1 MAITLGGLATGMD
14 TNALVTEL
22 MKAQRQPI
30 KRLEND
36 KNFQKTRLTAF
47 TDFDKRLK
55 DLLSKAEAMETSQK
69 FLVNKATLSSQEF
82 FTVTASSTATTGAY
96 NVEIVSLARQEKEV
110 AAGVAE
116 GFTSSAGGDL
126 TINGK
131 DVNIAAGSTLGQ
143 IRDAINGTADIGVK
157 ASIINDG
164 TGTPYRLV
172 FTADEA
178 GANGVDI
185 TANTTE
191 LAFTSQ
197 PGSLAQIKVDGIDIF
212 RTTNTV
218 SDAIAGVT
226 FDLIKGNQP
235 GETTS
240 LKVDT
245 DLGAVKQKITDFV
258 KSYNDIVSFVNNQ
271 KDASWGR
278 ESGLQSPKSRLQA
291 LLTTAVGGSNALQTL
306 SGLGLATQK
315 DGTLKTD
322 DTKLSAALKD
332 NLAGVTSLLAG
343 GGGVE
348 GITTKFKSYLTGVTN
363 SVDGFLSARK
373 KSTEAAVRRIDDSI
387 ERMEARL
394 QKREKTLRA
403 QFNALESLVG
413 GMNSQSAFLTQQI
426 NAWNKY

>member
-36 KNFQKTRLTAF
+36 RNFQKTRLTAF
-47 TDFDKRLK
+47 TDFDKKLK
-55 DLLSKAEAMETSQK
+55 DLLGKAEAMETSQK
-69 FLVNKATLSSQEF
+69 FLANKATQSSQEF
-82 FTVTASSTATTGAY
+82 FTVTASSTATPGAY
-96 NVEIVSLARQEKEV
+96 NVEVVSLARQEKEV

-116 GFTSSAGGDL
+116 GFTSAGGEL

-131 DVNIAAGSTLGQ
+131 TVNIAADSTLGQ
-143 IRDAINGTADIGVK
+143 IRDAINGTAGIGVS

-164 TGTPYRLV
+164 TGSPYRLV
-172 FTADEA
+172 FTATQA

-185 TANTTE
+185 SANTTE

-212 RTTNTV
+212 RTSNTIN
-218 SDAIAGVT
+218 DAIAGVT
-226 FDLIKGNQP
+226 FDLVKGNSP

-245 DLGAVKQKITDFV
+245 DQSAVKQKITDFI
-258 KSYNDIVSFVNNQ
+258 KSFNDIVNFVNAQ

-278 ESGLQSPKSRLQA
+278 DSGLQAPKSRLQS

-306 SGLGLATQK
+306 SGLGFATQK

-322 DTKLSAALKD
+322 DTKLSNALKD
-332 NLAGVTSLLAG
+332 NLSGVTTLLAG

-348 GITTKFKSYLTGVTN
+348 GITAKFKTYLKGITS
-363 SVDGFLSARK
+363 SVDGLLSSRK
-373 KSTEAAVRRIDDSI
+373 KSTDAAVKRIDDSI

-394 QKREKTLRA
+394 EKREKTLRA

-426 NAWNKY
+426 SVWNKD

>member
-30 KRLEND
+30 KRLENER
-36 KNFQKTRLTAF
+36 NYQKTRLTAF
-47 TDFDKRLK
+47 TDFDKKLK
-55 DLLSKAEAMETSQK
+55 DLLSKAEAMETSDK
-69 FLVNKATLSSQEF
+69 FLVNKATQSSQEF
-82 FTVTASSTATTGAY
+82 FTVTASSTAAQGAY
-96 NVEIVSLARQEKEV
+96 NVEVVSLARQEKEV
-110 AAGVAE
+110 AAGVAA
-116 GFTSSAGGDL
+116 GFTSAGGDL
-126 TINGK
+126 IINGK
-131 DVNIAAGSTLGQ
+131 TVSIAAGSTLGQ
-143 IRDAINGTADIGVK
+143 IRDAINNTADIGAS

-164 TGTPYRLV
+164 TGSPYRLV
-172 FTADEA
+172 FTADTA

-185 TANTTE
+185 TGNTTE

-226 FDLIKGNQP
+226 FDLIKGNQA

-245 DLGAVKQKITDFV
+245 DQSAVKQKITDFI
-258 KSYNDIVSFVNNQ
+258 KSYNDIVNFVNSQ

-278 ESGLQSPKSRLQA
+278 DSGLQSPKSRLQSF
-291 LLTTAVGGSNALQTL
+291 LTAAVGGSNALKTL
-306 SGLGLATQK
+306 SGLGFATQK

-332 NLAGVTSLLAG
+332 NLSGVTTLLAG
-343 GGGVE
+343 GGGID
-348 GITTKFKSYLTGVTN
+348 GITAKFKTYLSGITS
-363 SVDGFLSARK
+363 SVDGLLSSRK
-373 KSTEAAVRRIDDSI
+373 KSTDAAVKRIDDNI

-394 QKREKTLRA
+394 EKREKTLRA

-426 NAWNKY
+426 NAWNKD